1 MKKLSMILVVSLL
14 AIGMGTV
21 SQATLL
27 EQYTGDVSGG
37 VVGSPVI
44 YGFDFWNVN
53 ASSPN
58 PLGTTTTMPLTTD
71 AVDLAHLAWTSATV
85 YIDFWTL
92 DPESESANIRIFL
105 YEPGSSSNPIIGS
118 PVFTSSF
125 TFSYTLTPAQ
135 LGLIDEDGWTRI
147 SIGATS
153 GNFRVQRVAMQV
165 ETAAV
170 PEPSTMLLL
179 GSGLMGLVAY
189 GSRRMKK

>member
-1 MKKLSMILVVSLL
+1 MKRLSMILMVTLM

-21 SQATLL
+21 SQAALI

-105 YEPGSSSNPIIGS
+105 YEPGSSSNPVIGS

-189 GSRRMKK
+189 GRRRMKK

>member
-1 MKKLSMILVVSLL
+1 MKRLSMILMVTLM
-14 AIGMGTV
+14 AIGMGTG
-21 SQATLL
+21 SQAALI

-105 YEPGSSSNPIIGS
+105 YEPGSSSNPVIGS

-189 GSRRMKK
+189 GRRRMKK

>member
-14 AIGMGTV
+14 AIGMGTI
-21 SQATLL
+21 SHATLL

-105 YEPGSSSNPIIGS
+105 YEPGSSSNPVIGS

-189 GSRRMKK
+189 GRRRMKK

>member
-105 YEPGSSSNPIIGS
+105 YEPGSSSNPVIGS

-189 GSRRMKK
+189 GRRRMKK

>member
-1 MKKLSMILVVSLL
+1 MKRLSMILVVSLL

-21 SQATLL
+21 SQAALL

-92 DPESESANIRIFL
+92 DPESESANIRVFL

-179 GSGLMGLVAY
+179 GSGLLGLV
-189 GSRRMKK
+189 GLGRKRMKK